1 MKRKEL
7 REQRRLAN
15 MTPAE
20 RRMEEIKTYLKGLA
34 RKVGDLIVLGLILLI
49 VGLTL
54 SAVLSPAVSQN
65 GYENAVKSNIHRNI
79 ITNNRR

>member
-20 RRMEEIKTYLKGLA
+20 RRMEEIKTYLKVLA
-34 RKVGDLIVLGLILLI
+34 RKVGDLIVLGLIMLI

-79 ITNNRR
+79 TTNNRR

>member
-34 RKVGDLIVLGLILLI
+34 RKVGDLIVLGIILLI

-54 SAVLSPAVSQN
+54 SVVLSPAVSQN
-65 GYENAVKSNIHRNI
+65 GYENAVKSNTHKYIVNS
-79 ITNNRR
+79 NR